1 LQLDN
6 PNALIKATPISVSK
20 IRPGVQKPFA
30 LIEGSIEESLD
41 KSCILFS

>member
-6 PNALIKATPISVSK
+6 PNAPIKATPISVST
-20 IRPGVQKPFA
+20 IRPGVQKPSL
-30 LIEGSIEESLD
+30 LIEGDLEESLD